1 MSILKPILIP
11 FSALYGLGVGIRN
24 FLFDTGVLKSRSFKI
39 PVLCI
44 GNITVGGTGKT
55 PHTELLIDTLRKDFR
70 VACLS
75 RGYKRKSSGFVL
87 ATAASTAAELG
98 DEPLQIHRKFPDI
111 LVACDADRVRGIER
125 LSALP
130 EPPEVIVL
138 DDAFQH
144 RYVKAGKNI
153 VLIDYH
159 RPVNKDCLL
168 PAGRLRERSSAL
180 KRADYLIVTKCPP
193 TLSPIERRIFYKH
206 LKIKPYQK
214 LFFTR
219 IGYGSIQSLDGTKE
233 AIPAD
238 KECGILCVTGIAQ
251 PAPYIEHLKGI
262 TPKVSEMR
270 YPDHHAFTPRDLE
283 EIVKKFQALPE
294 KKKYILTT
302 EKDAMRLSSVALPE
316 ELKKHIR
323 YIPIVPEFIKDQETF
338 FTQIVEY
345 VRKNQ
350 K

>member
-1 MSILKPILIP
+1 MSVLKPILLP
-11 FSALYGLGVGIRN
+11 FSALYGLGVGTRN
-24 FLFDTGVLKSRSFKI
+24 FLFDTGILKSRSFKI

-55 PHTELLIDTLRKDFR
+55 PHTELLIDTLRRDFR

-87 ATAASTAAELG
+87 ASASSTASELG
-98 DEPLQIHRKFPDI
+98 DEPFQIHRKFPDI
-111 LVACDADRVRGIER
+111 LVACDADRARGIEK

-130 EPPEVIVL
+130 EPPEVILL

-144 RYVKAGKNI
+144 RHVKAGKNI

-159 RPVNKDCLL
+159 RPVTKDCLL

-193 TLSPIERRIFYKH
+193 VLSPIERRLFYKR
-206 LKIKPYQK
+206 LKVKPYQK
-214 LFFTR
+214 LFYTR
-219 IGYGSIQSLDGTKE
+219 TGYGEIKPLEGPGRDIRVDQ
-233 AIPAD
+233 
-238 KECGILCVTGIAQ
+238 ECHILCVTGIAQ
-251 PAPYIEHLKGI
+251 PAPYIEYLKGL
-262 TPKVSEMR
+262 TPKVTEMR
-270 YPDHHAFTPRDLE
+270 YPDHHAFTPHDLK
-283 EIVKKFQALPE
+283 EITKKFQNLPD
-294 KKKYILTT
+294 KKKYIFTT
-302 EKDAMRLSSVALPE
+302 EKDAVRLLSASLPE
-316 ELKKHIR
+316 ALKGHIH
-323 YIPIVPEFIKDQETF
+323 YIPIVPEFVKDQELF
-338 FTQIVEY
+338 FTEIIEY